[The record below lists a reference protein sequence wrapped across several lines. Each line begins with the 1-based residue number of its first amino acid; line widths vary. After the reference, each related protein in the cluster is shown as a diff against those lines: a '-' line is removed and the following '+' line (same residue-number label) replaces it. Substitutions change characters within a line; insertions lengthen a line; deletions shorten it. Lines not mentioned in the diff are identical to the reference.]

1 MKRIL
6 SLVIFALTINISCQK
21 KEVIHNMTESTI
33 DSLVEKPKLL
43 YFDDD
48 NIEDKAQI
56 QEKNS
61 TKFLNFILK
70 IYLSSQSKTIEIPV
84 LNNSILYNNIKTDY
98 YVSDPIIKGKII
110 ELSVDYANQVTKKN
124 ISGEKKNLIEKIK
137 FRYDI
142 YNKKIQVIGY
152 DLSYTKDNNGTYT
165 KSFNLITGKYY
176 STYYLGDNKKRT
188 SGWTSELQNIYAEDW
203 NQDLLNKILLYGNE
217 ME

>member
-1 MKRIL
+1 
-6 SLVIFALTINISCQK
+6 
-21 KEVIHNMTESTI
+21 MTESTI

>member
-61 TKFLNFILK
+61 TKFLNFVLK

-142 YNKKIQVIGY
+142 HNKKIQVIGY
-152 DLSYTKDNNGTYT
+152 DLSYTKDNNGAYT
-165 KSFNLITGKYY
+165 KSFNLIAGKYY
-176 STYYLGDNKKRT
+176 STYYLGNNKKRT

-217 ME
+217 RE